1 MVSIEKQVEGNL
13 KNHIENITIRGY
25 TLLENVI
32 SKSECKTISDKLD
45 SLEESQREEYGIQR
59 LQEIRELGIVRAPI
73 EKDDYFM
80 NLILNP
86 SVFGLVS
93 FILRDTAILHLQ
105 NGVILEPEIKHGQGH
120 FHRDLTFLNFLS
132 DKVLSL
138 SALWVIDDFNSET
151 GGTWVVPFTHKLSD
165 WPSNEYLEKNAIQI
179 TAEAGSVI
187 VFDSMLIHKGG
198 SNRSNKRRRAVN
210 HMYTRPFIKQQ
221 IDFPTL
227 MKGRYDLESKMSQVL
242 GFWSIPPKSVREYRS
257 DPDKRSYRSGQ
268 G

>member
-1 MVSIEKQVEGNL
+1 MVLSERQEVNL
-13 KNHIENITIRGY
+13 KNHIENIAIRGY
-25 TLLENVI
+25 ALLENVI
-32 SKSECKTISDKLD
+32 SKDDCKIISDKLD
-45 SLEESQREEYGIQR
+45 FLEESQRKEYGIQR
-59 LQEIRELGIVRAPI
+59 LQEIHEIGIVRAPM

-93 FILRDTAILHLQ
+93 SIIRDTAILHLQ
-105 NGVILEPEIKHGQGH
+105 NGVILEPEVKHGQGH
-120 FHRDLTFLNFLS
+120 FHRDLTFLNFIS

-165 WPSNEYLEKNAIQI
+165 WPSDEYLERNAVQI

-198 SNRSNKRRRAVN
+198 SNKSNKRRRAVN

-221 IDFPTL
+221 IDFPSF
-227 MKGRYDLESKMSQVL
+227 MKGRYDMESKMSQVL
-242 GFWSIPPKSVREYRS
+242 GFWSVPPKGIKEYRS
-257 DPDKRSYRSGQ
+257 EPDKRSYRSGQ